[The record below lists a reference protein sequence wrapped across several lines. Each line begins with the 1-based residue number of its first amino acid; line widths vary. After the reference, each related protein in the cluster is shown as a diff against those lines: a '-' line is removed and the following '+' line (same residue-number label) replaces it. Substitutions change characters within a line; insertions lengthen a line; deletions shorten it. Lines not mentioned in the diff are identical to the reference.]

1 MVLFFKLV
9 LLKQDSEPG
18 RCCRC
23 DLIKIDS
30 YLSVAQEGLQEGSF
44 TLKGCIVFDIS
55 LVDSVCNK

>member
-1 MVLFFKLV
+1 MLLCFKLV
-9 LLKQDSEPG
+9 SLKQDSEPG

-30 YLSVAQEGLQEGSF
+30 YLSVAQEGLHKGNF

-55 LVDSVCNK
+55 IVDSICNK